1 MSLRH
6 RFIAL
11 GTALGLALGTA
22 AVIAPTASAR
32 GNDRPPP
39 VPVSQQFVQRS
50 GDQLTLGGRP
60 FQFAGTNNYY
70 LMYKSNL
77 MTDAVLEK
85 AAANNFNVM
94 RTWAFTDIGLKD
106 GTGSVDAGNTT
117 TYFQYWGGSAPAY
130 NDGATG
136 LEKLDYVV
144 AKAKAE
150 GIRLVLPLTNNWNNF
165 GGMDQYVKWAGGTYH
180 SDFYSNP
187 TIRTWFKAWI
197 DHLLNRVNT
206 ITGIKYKD
214 DPTIMGWELANEP
227 RCGGSG
233 GAFPKDPECNVAT
246 LQSWVTDISGH
257 IKSVDKK
264 HLVATGDEGF
274 LCTDPTGTDWTR
286 NCTEGVDAVAFAKVP
301 TIDYLSF
308 HLYPNSWGKDAAW
321 GTAWITDH
329 FKLAKQIHKPAV
341 LGEFGWADKATRN
354 VVYKNWLDAVVK
366 AHGTGALYWILSD
379 VQDDG
384 TLYPDYD
391 GYTVYCPSPVCTTI
405 RNFGTQLTTGW
416 PFFPPVADNDAAI
429 TEFETPVDVPILAN
443 DIVYQTK
450 LNPASIDLDPAT
462 AGRQTSGSTA
472 NATYSVNSAGV
483 LNVVPVAGFAGKV
496 TVTYTVRDYL
506 WRLSNTATVAVT
518 VKPSPTAAQVLFD
531 FSDGTQGWAPEKAA
545 DTTSVLQ
552 KTAAGTLSIQSTS
565 YWFGANL
572 INGPIDLSGR
582 TQLTYDLISSSGTN
596 VGLVLKLGSN
606 WEWCETAAVNTGWTR
621 DAHVGANAVK
631 FDLTSLSSSCLANL
645 NDAHVMYL
653 SFDANSTNE
662 IDNITVN

>member
-1 MSLRH
+1 
-6 RFIAL
+6 
-11 GTALGLALGTA
+11 
-22 AVIAPTASAR
+22 
-32 GNDRPPP
+32 
-39 VPVSQQFVQRS
+39 
-50 GDQLTLGGRP
+50 
-60 FQFAGTNNYY
+60 
-70 LMYKSNL
+70 

-94 RTWAFTDIGLKD
+94 RTWAFTDIGLQD

-117 TYFQYWGGSAPAY
+117 TYFQYWSGSAPAY

-233 GAFPKDPECNVAT
+233 GAFPKDPACNVAT

-301 TIDYLSF
+301 TIDLMSF

-321 GTAWITDH
+321 GTAWITEH
-329 FKLAKQIHKPAV
+329 FKLANQIHKPAV

-354 VVYKNWLDAVVK
+354 VVYKNWLNAVVK

-405 RNFGTQLTTGW
+405 RNFGITLTTGLRV
-416 PFFPPVADNDAAI
+416 FPPVADNDAAV
-429 TEFETPVDVPILAN
+429 TEFETPVDVSILAN
-443 DIVYQTK
+443 DIAYQGPLDT
-450 LNPASIDLDPAT
+450 ASVDVDPAT
-462 AGRQTSGSTA
+462 PGRQTTG
-472 NATYSVNSAGV
+472 ATTGASYSVSSAGV
-483 LNVVPVAGFAGKV
+483 LSVVPNPGFAGKV
-496 TVTYTVRDYL
+496 TVSYTVRD
-506 WRLSNTATVAVT
+506 RSHRVSNAATVTVT
-518 VKPSPTAAQVLFD
+518 VKPAPLAPVVLFD
-531 FSDGTQGWAPEKAA
+531 FSNGVQGWAAGNWA
-545 DTTSVLQ
+545 GNTGTTEVNASGQLVVHSNNAWFES
-552 KTAAGTLSIQSTS
+552 TAGTP
-565 YWFGANL
+565 F
-572 INGPIDLSGR
+572 DLSGR
-582 TQLTYDLISSSGTN
+582 TQLTLDLVSTAGTSPA
-596 VGLVLKLGSN
+596 LVFKEGAA
-606 WEWCETAAVNTGWTR
+606 WEWCPVSTAPWVSSGPSTVT
-621 DAHVGANAVK
+621 
-631 FDLTSLSSSCLANL
+631 FDLTGLSGTCLANV
-645 NDAHVMYL
+645 NDIKSVEIWFNTGD
-653 SFDANSTNE
+653 SV
-662 IDNITVN
+662 IDNITAH

>member
-6 RFIAL
+6 PMIAL
-11 GTALGLALGTA
+11 GTALALALGTA
-22 AVIAPTASAR
+22 AVIAPPASAH
-32 GNDRPPP
+32 GNNPPP
-39 VPVSQQFVQRS
+39 PMPVSQQFVQRS

-60 FQFAGTNNYY
+60 FRFAGTNNYY
-70 LMYKSNL
+70 LMYKSHL

-85 AAANNFNVM
+85 AAANNFDVV
-94 RTWAFTDIGLKD
+94 RTWAFTDIGLQN
-106 GTGSVDAGNTT
+106 GTDSVDPGNTT
-117 TYFQYWGGSAPAY
+117 AYFQYWNGSAPAF

-136 LEKLDYVV
+136 LERLDYVV

-150 GIRLVLPLTNNWNNF
+150 GVRLVLPLTNNWSNF

-187 TIRTWFKAWI
+187 TIRDWYKTWI

-214 DPTIMGWELANEP
+214 DPTIMAWELANEP

-233 GAFPKDPECNVAT
+233 VFPKDPACNVAT
-246 LQSWVTDISGH
+246 LQSWVEDMSAH
-257 IKSVDKK
+257 IKSVDDK

-274 LCTDPTGTDWTR
+274 LCTDPTGTDWTT
-286 NCTEGVDAVAFAKVP
+286 NCNEGVDAIAFAKVP
-301 TIDYLSF
+301 TIDLMSF

-329 FKLAKQIHKPAV
+329 FKAAKKIHKPAI
-341 LGEFGWADKATRN
+341 LGEFGWSDKATRN
-354 VVYKNWLDAVVK
+354 VVYKDWLDAVIK

-405 RNFGTQLTTGW
+405 RNFGTTLTTGW
-416 PFFPPVADNDAAI
+416 RFFPPVADNDVAI

-443 DIVYQTK
+443 DIAYGVRLLPSTV
-450 LNPASIDLDPAT
+450 DLDPAT
-462 AGRQTSGSTA
+462 PGLQTTGSTA
-472 NATYSVNSAGV
+472 NASYSVNSAGV
-483 LNVVPVAGFAGKV
+483 LHVVPVAGFAGKI
-496 TVTYTVRDYL
+496 TLSYTVRDL
-506 WRLSNTATVAVT
+506 FRRMSNVATVNVT

-531 FSDGTQGWAPEKAA
+531 FSGGTQGWASQNST
-545 DTTSVLQ
+545 DVTSVLKQ
-552 KTAAGTLSIQSTS
+552 TAAGTLSIQSAG
-565 YWFGANL
+565 YWFGAGL
-572 INGPIDLSGR
+572 IGAPLDLSTR
-582 TQLTYDLISSSGTN
+582 TQLTYDLVSTTGTN
-596 VGLVLKLGSN
+596 ASLVLQLGPG
-606 WEWCETAAVNTGWTR
+606 WDWCEIASGDGWLNAPR
-621 DAHVGANAVK
+621 VGANPVK
-631 FDLTSLSSSCLANL
+631 FDLTALSASCKAQLGQ
-645 NDAHVMYL
+645 AHGMYL
-653 SFDANSTNE
+653 SFNSGSQSE